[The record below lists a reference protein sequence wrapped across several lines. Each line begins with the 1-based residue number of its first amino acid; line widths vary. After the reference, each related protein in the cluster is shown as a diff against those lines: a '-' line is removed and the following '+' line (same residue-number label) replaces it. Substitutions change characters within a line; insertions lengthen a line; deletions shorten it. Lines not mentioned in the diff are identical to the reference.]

1 MHPQS
6 LSKTEIAF
14 VIILVHKMKRKGATL
29 SSDSKHRVV
38 ECPIC
43 DKQMRSDVL
52 KRHLPTHN
60 AYEMCKSC
68 KKQVRS
74 DQLLKHELL
83 CEAKLDETLCNR
95 YSGVHEHMDS
105 DELCSSVLG
114 FFKSYELKVDNSGDY
129 DHIILDSCAAAKP
142 KILHFLSKHPIK
154 AQLVIGL
161 SFYKGVYEETETSE
175 KVFRSICEPLL
186 AGDDIDEYLAR
197 AKSYIRHGIEV
208 YERLGSGWIF
218 DGLKCSHIEVAKY
231 SPLSAS
237 GMISIP
243 KKIKKMRSVL
253 NITSSDNK
261 CFLYCLLAKL
271 FPVAAKNNSHRH
283 TKYLEHIEKVK
294 MGNVSFPVQIED
306 ISKIE
311 KLNELSI
318 SVFQW
323 CLEDECVLPLK
334 HGSDSGH
341 KIDLLYIENDDN
353 AHYLLIKDFNAFMR
367 HRTKHHNTM
376 FYCRKCLH
384 GFVSAKDQESHFNM
398 CKQGIN
404 QVVKMPD
411 PGVIEFKANHKQDKK
426 LFAIYF
432 DFECLTVPYSTCN
445 NNSIK
450 SSTEKYQKHVPCS
463 YCIATKSEFPSFEE
477 KTMVFSHEDP
487 ETVTRQFLADLCA
500 IHEEMM
506 SCYEKNQFP
515 INMTEDDEANF
526 QSATHCHICKKELQ
540 WSSERN
546 YPVRDHDHLLKSN
559 NYRGAA
565 CNVCNFNYYNRSK
578 KVPAFAHNLKGYDLN
593 LFLLDLTKRVE
604 QIDVIPETLEKF
616 KAVFTENFIFLDSFA
631 FLSTSLDKLAEN
643 LKKSGVGKFARLKKE
658 FPDNYKLLA
667 EKGVYFYDYATSFSV
682 FSEKRLPPK
691 DSFYS
696 KLKDEDIS
704 DEDYERAQQVFHT
717 LKCNNLLDYMELYV
731 KTDTLILCDVFENFR
746 TLCLDYYGL
755 DCCHYMSLP
764 GFSWDAMLKMT
775 GCEIEYMTDIEMY
788 TFIEKNLR
796 GGVTTVNHRHFAA
809 NNPYLDDYDPESP
822 TSYIHYVD
830 ANNLYGKSMS
840 LKLPMKNFRWLNRN
854 EIDSM
859 NFIKIDP
866 EGDTCYIMEVDLGY
880 PEVIHDRHNDF
891 PLAVESKVICE
902 NKLSPFNRQFLQ
914 RHKEKFK
921 PSRKLCPDLV
931 DKEHFVCSLKNLQLY
946 LDQGLVLGKIHRVLA
961 IDQSDFVTPYINF
974 NSQKRQE
981 AKSDFEK
988 DFFKLANNS
997 IYGKFIES
1005 LRNRTNV
1012 DIVRD
1017 EKTAKRLTSKPQ
1029 FLGFHLL
1036 DEQTTVVQSVK
1047 RTVTLNKPIACG
1059 FIVLENA
1066 KHIMG
1071 NFWYNV
1077 LKPKY
1082 DDKIKL
1088 LLSDTDSFIYGV
1100 YTNDGYEDLY
1110 AMKDLMDLSGYI
1122 KNTPLEKFYDPQN
1135 KKVPGKFSDEKPTEI
1150 IREVIALKPKMY
1162 SVLSK
1167 KLICKGTN
1175 DSTHKCNYKCFNGHA
1190 VTAKGITKA
1199 SQKLIRHEDYHRV
1212 LTSQSTTMTKTKTIR
1227 SFNNKLYSIIV
1238 HKRGLS
1244 GFDDKKFILD
1254 DGICTLSYGH
1264 YSLKNLNVN

>member
-1 MHPQS
+1 
-6 LSKTEIAF
+6 
-14 VIILVHKMKRKGATL
+14 MKRKGAAQTIK
-29 SSDSKHRVV
+29 SKHRLM

-43 DKQMRSDVL
+43 HKQMRSDTL

-60 AYEMCKSC
+60 PSSSC
-68 KKQVRS
+68 KVCKKEVRS

-83 CEAKLDETLCNR
+83 CESKMDESLCNR
-95 YSGVHEHMDS
+95 YIGVHEHIDD
-105 DELCSSVLG
+105 DEYCSSVSG
-114 FFKSYELKVDNSGDY
+114 FFKSFELQIDNSGDY
-129 DHIILDSCAAAKP
+129 DRIILDSCTAAKS

-154 AQLVIGL
+154 TQLVITL
-161 SFYKGVYEETETSE
+161 SFYKGVYEETECSE

-186 AGDDIDEYLAR
+186 VGDDVDEYLIR
-197 AKSYIRHGIEV
+197 AKAYIRHGIEV

-218 DGLKCSHIEVAKY
+218 DGLKCSHLEVAKY

-237 GMISIP
+237 GRICIP
-243 KKIKKMRSVL
+243 KKIKNMRSVL
-253 NITSSDNK
+253 NITSVDNK

-271 FPVAAKNNSHRH
+271 YPTAARNHSYRH
-283 TKYLEHIEKVK
+283 TKYLDHVDKVK
-294 MGNVSFPVQIED
+294 MGDVSFPVQIDD

-311 KLNELSI
+311 KLNGLSI

-323 CLEDECVLPLK
+323 CLEDDCVLPLK
-334 HGSDSGH
+334 HGSGNGDQ
-341 KIDLLYIENDDN
+341 IDLLYIEDEIN

-367 HRTKHHNTM
+367 HRTKYHHTM

-384 GFVSAKDQESHFNM
+384 GFVSSKDQQAHFIM
-398 CKQGIN
+398 CSQGIN

-411 PGVIEFKANHKQDKK
+411 PGVIEFRATHKQDKK
-426 LFAIYF
+426 LFTIYF
-432 DFECLTVPYSTCN
+432 DFECLTVPYSLCN
-445 NNSIK
+445 NKPTK

-463 YCIATKSEFPSFEE
+463 YCIVTKSEFPSFEE
-477 KTMVFSHEDP
+477 KTIVFSHEDP
-487 ETVTRQFLADLCA
+487 DCVTRRFLADLCS
-500 IHEEMM
+500 IHEQMM
-506 SCYEKNQFP
+506 TCYEENQHP
-515 INMTEDDEANF
+515 IHMTEEDELNF
-526 QSATHCHICKKELQ
+526 QSATQCHICKRTLQ

-565 CNVCNFNYYNRSK
+565 CNTCNINYFNRTK

-604 QIDVIPETLEKF
+604 KLDVIAETLEKF

-631 FLSTSLDKLAEN
+631 FLSTSLDRLAEN
-643 LKKSGVGKFARLKKE
+643 LKKSGVEKFKRLRKE
-658 FPDNYKLLA
+658 FPDDYEMLA

-682 FSEKRLPPK
+682 FSEKQLPSK

-696 KLKDEDIS
+696 KLKDEEIS
-704 DEDYERAQQVFHT
+704 DEDYERAHQVFQT
-717 LKCNNLLDYMELYV
+717 MKCDTLLDYMELYV
-731 KTDTLILCDVFENFR
+731 KTDTLILCDIFENFR
-746 TLCLDYYGL
+746 KLCLDYYGL

-775 GCEIEYMTDIEMY
+775 GCHIEYMTDIDMY

-796 GGVTTVNHRHFAA
+796 GGVTTVNHRLFAA

-840 LKLPMKNFRWLNRN
+840 LKLPMKNFRWLKRN
-854 EIDSM
+854 EIDSIDFM
-859 NFIKIDP
+859 KIDP
-866 EGDTCYIMEVDLGY
+866 EGDTCYILEIDLSY
-880 PEVIHDRHNDF
+880 PERIHNHHNDF
-891 PLAVESKVICE
+891 PLAVESKVIQE
-902 NKLSPFNRQFLQ
+902 NQLSPFNKQFLQ
-914 RHKEKFK
+914 KNKEKFK
-921 PSRKLCPDLV
+921 PSRKLCPDLM
-931 DKEHFVCSLKNLQLY
+931 DKKHFVCSVKNLQLY
-946 LDQGLVLGKIHRVLA
+946 LAQDLVLEKIHRVLA
-961 IDQSDFVTPYINF
+961 IDQCDFVTPYIEF

-1012 DIVRD
+1012 NIVKD
-1017 EKTAKRLTSKPQ
+1017 ENTAKRLTSKPQ

-1071 NFWYNV
+1071 DFWYNV

-1100 YTNDGYEDLY
+1100 FTDDGYEDLY
-1110 AMKDLMDLSGYI
+1110 AIRDLMDLSGYV
-1122 KNTPLEKFYDPQN
+1122 KNTPLEKFQDPKN

-1150 IREVIALKPKMY
+1150 IKEVVALKPKMY

-1167 KLICKGTN
+1167 KLLCRKAN
-1175 DSTHKCNYKCFNGHA
+1175 NSRHQCNQKCFHAHA

-1199 SQKLIRHEDYHRV
+1199 SQKLIRHEDYRHV

-1227 SFNNKLYSIIV
+1227 SFNNKLYSIVV

-1244 GFDDKKFILD
+1244 GFDDKKFVLD
-1254 DGICTLSYGH
+1254 DGIGTLSYGH
-1264 YSLKNLNVN
+1264 YTLN